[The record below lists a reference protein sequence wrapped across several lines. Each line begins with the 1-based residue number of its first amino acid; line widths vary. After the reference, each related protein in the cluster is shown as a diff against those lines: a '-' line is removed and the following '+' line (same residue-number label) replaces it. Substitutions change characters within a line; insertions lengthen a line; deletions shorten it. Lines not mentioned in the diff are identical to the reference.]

1 MIRVIEWGVSM
12 TRRVE
17 CRVIESRILRPVF
30 DQFKPFIENKLWD
43 GSDRRKV
50 VRAAAGKPT
59 HFCRAMRRPI
69 GPGLM
74 IDLRG

>member
-1 MIRVIEWGVSM
+1 M

-30 DQFKPFIENKLWD
+30 DRPKPCIDNELWN
-43 GSDRRKV
+43 GSDRRKA
-50 VRAAAGKPT
+50 VRPAAGRPT
-59 HFCRAMRRPI
+59 HFCLAMRRPI